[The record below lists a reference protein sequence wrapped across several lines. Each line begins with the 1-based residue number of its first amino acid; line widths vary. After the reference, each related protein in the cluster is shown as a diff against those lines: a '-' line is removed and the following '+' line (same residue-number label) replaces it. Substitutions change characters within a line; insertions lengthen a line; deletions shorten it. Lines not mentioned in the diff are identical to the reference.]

1 MAVLRVD
8 AFVFENWVVGMIF
21 RSKFAV
27 VLSTCCLAWVVS
39 PQAAQAA
46 DLPLAEPVEFE
57 VDNGW
62 EVSASPFYLWL
73 LGFNGTLGVG
83 ENQTK
88 IDITPIDLYV
98 KNLGSFLDALNGI
111 YMGNGEIRKGD
122 FGFVYDILYADIGA
136 GSSVS
141 NNVLQ
146 ANVDVGFSFAFGT
159 LLGSYRAL
167 ESERMHV
174 DALAGLRVSNV
185 NLSVG
190 AQLGGRPG
198 TTASAEE
205 TWVDPV
211 VGFKFGYDYS
221 EKLTL
226 KGWGMIGGFGAG
238 SKFMWDVYAGADYQL
253 TPQFS
258 AFLGFRGGGTDYRKN
273 DFVYDITNWGPMV
286 GVGVTLGPVAG
297 GDNEA
302 SSGEPELA
310 SEFDWSGPYAGVGLG
325 YYGGVDRVGLSA
337 TNRTT
342 GTTVPGGNRNYSLS
356 PRGFAGG
363 VFVGY
368 NWQAPDSPFVLGIEG
383 DVYGTPA
390 KKSTRDNVVW
400 GGVGGVDE
408 IRIKAKNDL
417 AWSVR
422 GRAGFATGPF
432 MPYITGGY
440 AGLSA
445 KTSLTL
451 FDDVGNK
458 RSKTNTYS
466 GWTFGGGLDF
476 MMTQAMVFGAEFRH
490 ANYGAKT
497 VMFSYPGVG
506 AVPTGTDVAVR
517 TKIYDN
523 QILFRGA
530 YRF

>member
-1 MAVLRVD
+1 M
-8 AFVFENWVVGMIF
+8 
-21 RSKFAV
+21 SKLTTV
-27 VLSTCCLAWVVS
+27 ISTCCLAWLISS
-39 PQAAQAA
+39 PETWAA
-46 DLPLAEPVEFE
+46 DVPVAEPVEFE
-57 VDNGW
+57 TDNGW

-83 ENQTK
+83 GNTAK

-98 KNLGSFLDALNGI
+98 KNLGNLLDAFDGL
-111 YMGNGEIRKGD
+111 YMGNGEIRNGD
-122 FGFVYDILYADIGA
+122 FGFAYDILYMDVASGQA
-136 GSSVS
+136 VS
-141 NNVLQ
+141 RNILQ
-146 ANVDVGFSFAFGT
+146 ANVDVGFSVAFGT
-159 LLGSYRAL
+159 VLGSYRVL

-174 DALAGLRVSNV
+174 DALAGLRVSNI

-190 AQLGGRPG
+190 AQLGGGPSA
-198 TTASAEE
+198 TANAEE

-238 SKFMWDVYAGADYQL
+238 SEFMWDVYAGADYQL

-286 GVGVTLGPVAG
+286 GIGVNLGPVAAAG
-297 GDNEA
+297 SGDMNA
-302 SSGEPELA
+302 SSEQELA

-325 YYGGVDRVGLSA
+325 YYGGVDRVNLSA
-337 TNRTT
+337 SRRTT
-342 GTTVPGGNRNYSLS
+342 GAPVPGGNRSYSLT

-363 VFVGY
+363 LFAGY

-383 DVYGTPA
+383 DVYGTTA
-390 KKSTRDNVVW
+390 KDSTKDSVVW
-400 GGVGGVDE
+400 GSADE
-408 IRIKAKNDL
+408 IRVKAKNDL

-451 FDDVGNK
+451 VDGASST
-458 RSKTNTYS
+458 RSKTKTYS

-476 MMTQAMVFGAEFRH
+476 MMTPTMVFGAEFRH

-506 AVPTGTDVAVR
+506 ALPSGTDVAVR

-530 YRF
+530 YKF